1 MCIRLLI
8 AVIVGAGLFAALAL
22 YAQPLSPEGPLD
34 FRLITL
40 IGLGG
45 ALAIGAVVVIIA
57 GHQRWWWLGGALS
70 PFVGTVLYLRVS
82 VAPLGGELGEDAL
95 SPLMIMLICSQYL
108 PTAIAGALAAGYV
121 LGQAARLRS
130 PAGPRGSSERR
141 VR

>member
-1 MCIRLLI
+1 MI
-8 AVIVGAGLFAALAL
+8 AAIVGAGLFATLAL

-45 ALAIGAVVVIIA
+45 ALAIRAVAALIA
-57 GHQRWWWLGGALS
+57 GHRRWWWLGGLLS
-70 PFVGTVLYLRVS
+70 PFAGTILYLVAF
-82 VAPLGGELGEDAL
+82 VAPLPGELGEDAI